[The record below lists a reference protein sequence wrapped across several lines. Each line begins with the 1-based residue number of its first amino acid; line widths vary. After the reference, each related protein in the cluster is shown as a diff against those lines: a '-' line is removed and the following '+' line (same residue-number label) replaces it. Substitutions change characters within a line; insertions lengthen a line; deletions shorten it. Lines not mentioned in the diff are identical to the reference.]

1 MILRQDVAETLIG
14 LLKQRL
20 TRAEEIDELLRL
32 LLLADGP
39 QAASFAS
46 RKDEAIEMVGIV
58 CLVFHDY
65 GCLCFLLMQSYQRFA
80 V

>member
-1 MILRQDVAETLIG
+1 MILRQDVAETLVG

-46 RKDEAIEMVGIV
+46 RNS
-58 CLVFHDY
+58 LVSS
-65 GCLCFLLMQSYQRFA
+65 GL
-80 V
+80 